1 MLAPEL
7 TVQPASRSNSR
18 LGQYVEEAASEAAA
32 EAADQANMAAAETVA
47 LGDTLPNHKS
57 DSDDDSNDEEVSFS
71 SSSSSPVIVVLLGVS
86 CAKCVQKSFFCIVV
100 GV

>member
-1 MLAPEL
+1 M
-7 TVQPASRSNSR
+7 QPASRSNSR

-47 LGDTLPNHKS
+47 LGDELPNHKS

-71 SSSSSPVIVVLLGVS
+71 SSSSSSSVIVVLLGIS
-86 CAKCVQKSFFCIVV
+86 CAKCVQKSCVCIVV

>member
-47 LGDTLPNHKS
+47 LGDELPNHKS

-71 SSSSSPVIVVLLGVS
+71 SSSSSVIVVFLGIS
-86 CAKCVQKSFFCIVV
+86 CAKCVQKSCVCIVV